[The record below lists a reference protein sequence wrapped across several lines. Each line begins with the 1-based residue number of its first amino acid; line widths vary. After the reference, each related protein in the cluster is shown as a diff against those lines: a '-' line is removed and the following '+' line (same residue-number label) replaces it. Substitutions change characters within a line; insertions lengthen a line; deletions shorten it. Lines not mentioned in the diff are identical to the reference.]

1 MTLDEMRLDE
11 RNTIIVTG
19 IGCTGRMG
27 GYLKHE
33 AVYTLHGRTLPV
45 AEAIKTVRP
54 EMNVIVVA
62 GDGDTASIGG
72 NHLIHSIRRNA
83 PVTVLCNNNE
93 IYGLTG
99 GQTGPTTPTGTK
111 TLSSP
116 GGNPNTP
123 INLQGL
129 VRSSPHALYA
139 KTTVYHQLHMRNVI
153 REAIEWPGFSFVDIT
168 SQCIENNGR
177 RIGFASAN
185 DMLTFYRKTYKR
197 APKDADPARRV
208 RDRHRLPAG
217 APGTQRQW
225 PAIPEALPEQPAGP
239 MASATES
246 PGRGRRD
253 GTRCGHGGRRA
264 PPRRPM
270 TRRRAARRVAG
281 TGGAHGEAL
290 ARGEDAGR
298 EARDH
303 PRRRRSPRPASRS
316 RSRCGPAPG
325 AGRMRLRPIGRRRDL
340 GNRRRSASRRT
351 KPELEAQKAEAAAE
365 ARDLVGG
372 APGGDTQPVAPRTAE
387 DAAPA
392 SVSPRA
398 RPEGGEAGGG
408 AAQAGD
414 HAAAAVRAEAA
425 GREARDQPR
434 GRDARGRDR
443 AGVSTKIALDG
454 VGGQGVRLI
463 AGVMG
468 ALLARMGKE
477 VTVLFDYDSSR
488 ARQHERRV
496 PDLRRPA
503 DREPGR
509 RGGGH
514 HAQACRQG
522 APAHQR
528 PQGRRGP
535 RPRRAGRRADPVR
548 ARSAA
553 STSARS
559 CSAT

>member
-1 MTLDEMRLDE
+1 MAEMTYKDRLKLDLFPTIWCPGCGIGTIMMMLAMTLDEMKLDE

-185 DMLTFYRKTYKR
+185 EMLTFYRKTYKR
-197 APKDADPARRV
+197 APKDATELDAFEIGVVYPAA
-208 RDRHRLPAG
+208 HPEG
-217 APGTQRQW
+217 NGNGQR
-225 PAIPEALPEQPAGP
+225 PEALPEQPTGP
-239 MASATES
+239 MASATDS
-246 PGRGRRD
+246 PGE
-253 GTRCGHGGRRA
+253 GGPTAPEAATAMVERPSVTDDEKARKRA
-264 PPRRPM
+264 ESKE
-270 TRRRAARRVAG
+270 RAALMAQLSPETKLRVAQREI
-281 TGGAHGEAL
+281 TLPQAL
-290 ARGEDAGR
+290 ADAGLEIPEWLR
-298 EARDH
+298 TGA
-303 PRRRRSPRPASRS
+303 SAPADA
-316 RSRCGPAPG
+316 PVAPG
-325 AGRMRLRPIGRRRDL
+325 AVEV
-340 GNRRRSASRRT
+340 SASGADPESER
-351 KPELEAQKAEAAAE
+351 KPQLDAQKAEAAAE
-365 ARDLVGG
+365 DRELVGG
-372 APGGDTQPVAPRTAE
+372 QPGPDTQPVAPRTAD
-387 DAAPA
+387 DARPA
-392 SVSPRA
+392 SVSSDPK
-398 RPEGGEAGGG
+398 EAK
-408 AAQAGD
+408 
-414 HAAAAVRAEAA
+414 RAEAQRKLALMQRLPSELKLRVAKREISLEDAMRNA
-425 GREARDQPR
+425 G
-434 GRDARGRDR
+434 
-443 AGVSTKIALDG
+443 I
-454 VGGQGVRLI
+454 
-463 AGVMG
+463 
-468 ALLARMGKE
+468 
-477 VTVLFDYDSSR
+477 
-488 ARQHERRV
+488 
-496 PDLRRPA
+496 
-503 DREPGR
+503 EPE
-509 RGGGH
+509 
-514 HAQACRQG
+514 
-522 APAHQR
+522 
-528 PQGRRGP
+528 
-535 RPRRAGRRADPVR
+535 
-548 ARSAA
+548 
-553 STSARS
+553 
-559 CSAT
+559 

>member
-1 MTLDEMRLDE
+1 MPEAPMAEMTYKDRLKLDLFPTIWCPGCGIGTIMMQLAMTLDEMRLDE

-139 KTTVYHQLHMRNVI
+139 KSTVYHQLHLRNAI

-185 DMLTFYRKTYKR
+185 EMLTFYRKTYKR
-197 APKDADPARRV
+197 APKDAEHLNAFEIGIVYPADHPSRNGNGQ
-208 RDRHRLPAG
+208 H
-217 APGTQRQW
+217 
-225 PAIPEALPEQPAGP
+225 PEALPEQPGGP
-239 MASATES
+239 LASATES
-246 PGRGRRD
+246 PGE
-253 GTRCGHGGRRA
+253 GGATA
-264 PPRRPM
+264 PAAASAVVER
-270 TRRRAARRVAG
+270 TDDEKARRRAESQERAALMAKLSPEVKMRVA
-281 TGGAHGEAL
+281 TREITLPQAL
-290 ARGEDAGR
+290 AEAGLEVPEWLRTGASAPADA
-298 EARDH
+298 
-303 PRRRRSPRPASRS
+303 PV
-316 RSRCGPAPG
+316 APG
-325 AGRMRLRPIGRRRDL
+325 AVEI
-340 GNRRRSASRRT
+340 SATGTDPQSDV
-351 KPELEAQKAEAAAE
+351 KPELDAQKAEAAAE
-365 ARDLVGG
+365 GRDLIGG
-372 APGGDTQPVAPRTAE
+372 NVGGDTQPAAPRTVV

-392 SVSPRA
+392 SVGPPA
-398 RPEGGEAGGG
+398 DPKEAK
-408 AAQAGD
+408 
-414 HAAAAVRAEAA
+414 RAEAQRKLA
-425 GREARDQPR
+425 LMQRLGPELKMRVARREISLE
-434 GRDARGRDR
+434 DA
-443 AGVSTKIALDG
+443 
-454 VGGQGVRLI
+454 
-463 AGVMG
+463 M
-468 ALLARMGKE
+468 
-477 VTVLFDYDSSR
+477 
-488 ARQHERRV
+488 
-496 PDLRRPA
+496 
-503 DREPGR
+503 RETGIEPE
-509 RGGGH
+509 
-514 HAQACRQG
+514 
-522 APAHQR
+522 
-528 PQGRRGP
+528 
-535 RPRRAGRRADPVR
+535 
-548 ARSAA
+548 
-553 STSARS
+553 
-559 CSAT
+559 